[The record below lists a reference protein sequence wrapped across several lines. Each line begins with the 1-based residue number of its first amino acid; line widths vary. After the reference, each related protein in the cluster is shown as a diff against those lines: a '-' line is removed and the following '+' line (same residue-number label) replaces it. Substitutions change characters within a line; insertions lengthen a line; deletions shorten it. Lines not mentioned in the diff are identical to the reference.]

1 MSAFSVPFSSL
12 FVKPGFN
19 HRNVKPE
26 NVERLSANIEQY
38 GLLSIYTC
46 VQTYVDGGEVPER
59 KAYQIVDGEQRHRAM
74 LLLQKRN
81 PERFEELVPN
91 DTITVNLVE
100 DGNVLSKSDL
110 VDRSVVSNTWR
121 TQLEPHEVYAEI
133 VRRHNAKQDTYE
145 IAQVMNLQQPRVVE
159 YLSFE
164 KVGDKGHE
172 AWAAGR
178 IANSDMV
185 KLAALSKSDQNAW
198 LKELAESVEAAG
210 DDDKAAKAA
219 KAKAR
224 KSLKKDVAEK
234 GDVREYANAG
244 KPSRKTLASYVP
256 HVVIRAT
263 DAVDETE
270 KVFFNAVAAA
280 FQVMNGELEFEKL
293 SPTKSYVTKKAA
305 SEARKLLNEA
315 AEKAQAKADKAA
327 AKAEKAAAKAE
338 KPAKEKKEK
347 KVATKKPATK
357 AAKKPAKKKS
367 KKAAAE

>member
-1 MSAFSVPFSSL
+1 MSAFSVPFSSI
-12 FVKPGFN
+12 FVKKGFN
-19 HRNVKPE
+19 HRAVDLEK
-26 NVERLSANIEQY
+26 VERLSANIEQY

-46 VQTYVDGGEVPER
+46 VQTYVEGSEVPES
-59 KAYQIVDGEQRHRAM
+59 KAYQVVDGEFRHRAM

-91 DTITVNLVE
+91 DTITINLVE

-110 VDRSVVSNTWR
+110 IDRSVMSNTWR

-145 IAQVMNLQQPRVVE
+145 IGQVMNLQQPRVVE

-198 LKELAESVEAAG
+198 LKELAEGVEAAG
-210 DDDKAAKAA
+210 GDDKAAKAA

-234 GDVREYANAG
+234 GAVREYANAG

-256 HVVIRAT
+256 HVVLRAT
-263 DAVDETE
+263 DAVDEAE
-270 KVFFNAVAAA
+270 KVFFNAIAAA
-280 FQVMNGELEFEKL
+280 FQVMNGELEFDKL

-305 SEARKLLNEA
+305 GEARKLLNEA
-315 AEKAQAKADKAA
+315 AEKEQAKAYKAA
-327 AKAEKAAAKAE
+327 AKAEKAAAKE
-338 KPAKEKKEK
+338 KPAKEKPAK
-347 KVATKKPATK
+347 KAPKKAPKK